1 METQAFEA
9 GRRLGSKKE
18 PLNSRQL
25 AFLIQDACEGKKGI
39 DPLVIDVRKLTDIA
53 DYFVLVHGT
62 SDRHVRTI
70 ADGIIESLEKSRVKP
85 IHQEGMKEA
94 KWILVDYGTI
104 MVHVFYYETRNFYN
118 LERLWGDGKIVKRR
132 QKHAKSVKKTRRS
145 SIT

>member
-18 PLNSRQL
+18 PLNSKQL
-25 AFLIQDACEGKKGI
+25 AFLIQDACEEKKGI

-70 ADGIIESLEKSRVKP
+70 ADSIVDSLEKSRVKP
-85 IHQEGMKEA
+85 IHQEGMNEA
-94 KWILVDYGTI
+94 KWILVDYGAV
-104 MVHVFYYETRNFYN
+104 MAHVFYYETRSFYN
-118 LERLWGDGKIVKRR
+118 LERLWGGEIVKPK
-132 QKHAKSVKKTRRS
+132 QKHAKPVKRTRRS
-145 SIT
+145 SPA